1 MLETSFFAGNT
12 WGQRQLDGN
21 WQRILVTGRAL
32 AIWFQS
38 FRLGACNS
46 AVTSAWCWQQKLQ
59 EKNHLPAIWQ
69 PFESGKTTEE
79 MTRVKQHLKP
89 VAEFISK
96 TRSSRVCLRWQ
107 DLDSQVSTL
116 PESGK
121 SGRSLGPGFFSVSFF
136 VFFSGAEQRSKSLAQ
151 TAVDPKCLRTEF
163 HVGK

>member
-1 MLETSFFAGNT
+1 M
-12 WGQRQLDGN
+12 DGN

-96 TRSSRVCLRWQ
+96 TRSSRACLRWQ
-107 DLDSQVSTL
+107 DLDS
-116 PESGK
+116 K
-121 SGRSLGPGFFSVSFF
+121 SPPCQNLANLAEALAQGFFRFF
-136 VFFSGAEQRSKSLAQ
+136 FCFLFRCRAAKQEPGTDGRGPQIF
-151 TAVDPKCLRTEF
+151 RTEF